1 MNGIALLPA
10 MAALGLLATTGTAP
24 TRRMAVL
31 IVPGAPEDGEL
42 AENLSEVALSQLAD
56 RGRGEMVGTRELR
69 RFLERDESGL
79 GAVGC
84 ARDAGCLRRLAAA
97 LNLDRIVAGT
107 VRRLEPGFVL
117 EMALIDA
124 ASGRAEKRL
133 ERVVNAGVDS
143 LIHAAQDAVEALF
156 EETQS
161 PASPPLAP
169 VPSMRVAPAPLNP
182 SIVAVGRPPD
192 HPRRRW
198 APHVAYGSA
207 AVAGLSFV
215 GAGIFGTLANADP
228 AGSTRAAAQRDL
240 QLREDYARTANIFL
254 LAGAAFAGVS
264 IAVFV
269 LLRRDV
275 TGD

>member
-1 MNGIALLPA
+1 MNGIAILPA
-10 MAALGLLATTGTAP
+10 IAALGLLATTDTAQ

-31 IVPGAPEDGEL
+31 IVPLAPEDGEL

-69 RFLERDESGL
+69 RFLERDENGP

-84 ARDAGCLRRLAAA
+84 ARDAGCLRRLGAA

-117 EMALIDA
+117 EVALIDA

-143 LIHAAQDAVEALF
+143 LIQAAQDAVEALF
-156 EETQS
+156 AETPS
-161 PASPPLAP
+161 PAPPPLTPVPSLRLDPASP
-169 VPSMRVAPAPLNP
+169 NP
-182 SIVAVGRPPD
+182 RIVAVERWPD

-215 GAGIFGTLANADP
+215 SAGIFGTLANADP
-228 AGSTRAAAQRDL
+228 AGPTRAAAQRDL
-240 QLREDYARTANIFL
+240 QLRDDYATTANVFL
-254 LAGAAFAGVS
+254 LAGTVLTAVS

>member
-1 MNGIALLPA
+1 MNGIAILPA
-10 MAALGLLATTGTAP
+10 IAALGLFATTGPAP
-24 TRRMAVL
+24 TRRIAVL
-31 IVPGAPEDGEL
+31 IVPVAPEDGEL

-56 RGRGEMVGTRELR
+56 RGRGEMVGARELR
-69 RFLERDESGL
+69 RFIERDESGPGL
-79 GAVGC
+79 VGC

-117 EMALIDA
+117 EVALIDA

-156 EETQS
+156 AET
-161 PASPPLAP
+161 PAPPLPVP
-169 VPSMRVAPAPLNP
+169 VPSLRLNP
-182 SIVAVGRPPD
+182 AAPTPSTVAGERAPY

-198 APHVAYGSA
+198 APHLAYGTA
-207 AVAGLSFV
+207 AVAVLSFV

-228 AGSTRAAAQRDL
+228 AGPTRAAAQRDL
-240 QLREDYARTANIFL
+240 QLRDEYATAANVFL
-254 LAGAAFAGVS
+254 LAGTVFTAVS

-269 LLRRDV
+269 FLRRDV